1 MEQYKKN
8 KAPELDTPII
18 QSEETLPQEAEAS
31 QDQTD
36 KIKHSSE
43 QSSANIFSG
52 TNSPQQTVSDNS
64 ILPLVVDD
72 SIVSDYVQP
81 SLGAKKIDIADEAIA
96 SDKDFEKIWVDR
108 AKAIINNAQGD
119 PHKKNANLTTAK
131 DQYKSARFNKLISER

>member
-52 TNSPQQTVSDNS
+52 TNSHQQTVSDGS

-72 SIVSDYVQP
+72 AIVSDYAQP
-81 SLGAKKIDIADEAIA
+81 ILGAKKIDITDKAMA

-108 AKAIINNAQGD
+108 AKTIINNAQGD

-131 DQYKSARFNKLISER
+131 NQYKNARFNKLISER